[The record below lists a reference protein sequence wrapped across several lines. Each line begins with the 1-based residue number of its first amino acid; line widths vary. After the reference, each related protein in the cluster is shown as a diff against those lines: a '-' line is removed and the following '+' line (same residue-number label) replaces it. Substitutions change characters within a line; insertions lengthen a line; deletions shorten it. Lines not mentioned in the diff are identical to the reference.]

1 MLMETKSHRTAT
13 EAVHGYRL
21 AYGLLGAVIVLW
33 GINWPVMKVGLTLI
47 SPLWFAV
54 ARLLMGAGT
63 LFLVLLATGRLRL
76 PPRQDIPVL
85 LSVTLL
91 QLVGFLALVNIGLL
105 YVDAGR
111 SAILAYTT
119 PLWVTPG
126 AVLLLG
132 ERLTGQKAL
141 GLVLGLG
148 GVAVLFNPMGFDW
161 SDPDVVKGNAI
172 LMAGAALSAGGIL
185 HVRAHRWEST
195 PLQLALW
202 QMLLGGV
209 ILLFLAWHAEDFSAI
224 RWSTRL
230 VAILAY
236 NGPVATAFCFWA
248 TLMVMKNLPTISTSL
263 GLLGVPVAGVVFS
276 SVLLNEPI
284 TLTIA
289 CGLLLIMA
297 GMALVNLPELRE

>member
-1 MLMETKSHRTAT
+1 MKTNRNTAPADILHGHRF
-13 EAVHGYRL
+13 
-21 AYGLLGAVIVLW
+21 AYGLLGAIIVLW
-33 GINWPVMKVGLTLI
+33 GINWPVMKIGLRLI
-47 SPLWFAV
+47 SPLWFAA
-54 ARLLMGAGT
+54 ARLLMGAAT
-63 LFLVLLATGRLRL
+63 IFFVLLAAGRLRL
-76 PPRQDIPVL
+76 PPRQDLPVL
-85 LSVTLL
+85 VSVVVL

-105 YVDAGR
+105 YVEAGR

-126 AVLLLG
+126 AVFLLG
-132 ERLTGQKAL
+132 ERLNAQKGL

-148 GVAVLFNPMGFDW
+148 GVAVLFNPLGFDW

-172 LMAGAALSAGGIL
+172 LMAGALLSAGGIL
-185 HVRAHRWEST
+185 HVRAHHWEST
-195 PLQLALW
+195 PLELAIW
-202 QMLLGGV
+202 QMLVGGL
-209 ILLFLAWHAEDFSAI
+209 ILLLLAWHVEDVSSI

-230 VAILAY
+230 LAVLAY

-248 TLMVMKNLPTISTSL
+248 ALMVMKNLPTISTSL

-276 SVLLNEPI
+276 SVLLSEPI

-289 CGLLLIMA
+289 CGLLLIVA